1 MTTYFLIG
9 KYSQE
14 ALKHVSSQRTKKAY
28 QIIQKL
34 GGRVKSIHALLGEK
48 DLIIQAQ
55 FPGSKQAMNASLGLT
70 KITGIGFS
78 TSEAISI
85 DEFDKLAKV

>member
-14 ALKHVSSQRTKKAY
+14 SLKHISSQRTKKAY

-34 GGRVKSIHALLGEK
+34 GGRIKSIYALLGEK